1 MNKFTVTPLL
11 ILLLLTSFFNA
22 EAQISILQKTIDK
35 IQGCKS
41 ISYSAVEKG
50 GSPFSD
56 EFFTTTS
63 QINFATQADKTLQPL
78 YNINFVT
85 TSDKGFNYAT
95 HNIFNGTDL
104 LNIGLTGKTYRLK
117 KNYTDGNI
125 DNSSVYRLA
134 ADLKGYIKSK
144 KHAITQAKDSTI
156 NGIACYHI
164 AIKTIDSA
172 GKAKESYNHIDVFV
186 SQKTFLPAYWKSDQ
200 KGLLKKSGLPIGT
213 FKLQWE
219 VTATKYK
226 LNAVAP
232 GTFALK
238 IPAGITEEKPPL
250 ALLQKG
256 VPAPNWKL
264 TGTDGKT
271 LSLADLKGKVTLLD
285 ITSTSCPACML
296 SVAPL
301 NNLHAKYQGTDV
313 AVVSINLDDK
323 RDAIIKFKDRY
334 KVTYPVYVNGN
345 TIKAAYH
352 VSAIPVF
359 YIINKQGVVSEA
371 YEGFF
376 ENFEQQMTTKI
387 DSLR

>member
-1 MNKFTVTPLL
+1 MNKFNLTPLL
-11 ILLLLTSFFNA
+11 ILLLLACFFNA
-22 EAQISILQKTIDK
+22 QAQISILQKTIDK

-41 ISYSAVEKG
+41 ISYNAVEKG

-56 EFFTTTS
+56 EFFTITS
-63 QINFATQADKTLQPL
+63 QISFASQANKALQQL
-78 YNINFVT
+78 YNISFVT

-104 LNIGLTGKTYRLK
+104 LNISLTDKTYRLK

-134 ADLKGYIKSK
+134 ADLKGYLKNT
-144 KHAITQAKDSTI
+144 KHAITQAKDSTV

-164 AIKTIDSA
+164 AIKSIDSA
-172 GKAKESYNHIDVFV
+172 GKAKDSYNNLDVFI

-200 KGLLKKSGLPIGT
+200 KGVLEKGGMPIGT
-213 FKLQWE
+213 FKIQWE

-226 LNAVAP
+226 LNSVTP
-232 GTFALK
+232 GTFALN

-250 ALLQKG
+250 ALLKKG
-256 VPAPNWKL
+256 APAPNWKL

-285 ITSTSCPACML
+285 ITSTGCAACML

-301 NNLHAKYQGTDV
+301 NNLHAKYKGTDV

-323 RDAIIKFKDRY
+323 REDIIKFKDRN

-359 YIINKQGVVSEA
+359 YIINKEGVVSEA

-376 ENFEQQMTTKI
+376 ENFEQQMTVKI